1 MKRLVMSA
9 IFAAA
14 VSVVPAANAAP
25 VKKAA
30 PAKRA
35 PTRPDWVRTVVRTPE
50 GGLRMGNPAAKV
62 KLIEYGARTC
72 PTCAAFAVNGA
83 PLLTK
88 SYVATGQVS
97 FEFRDYP
104 IHGAID
110 LAPILLGHC
119 VPDRAFFP
127 LLEAMMANQRAL
139 IGRDAEIPKVK
150 QDELQKLAPNAVA
163 AYLGKFYGYT
173 DVVVKAGLP
182 VARAKACL
190 ADRKALDAIVAHTAA
205 ANKTYT
211 IPGTPTFIVNGT
223 VADKVSDWAGLEP
236 VLRAA
241 GAK

>member
-1 MKRLVMSA
+1 MKRLVVA
-9 IFAAA
+9 ALAAA
-14 VSVVPAANAAP
+14 LLVVPAVQAAP
-25 VKKAA
+25 VKKASH
-30 PAKRA
+30 AKRA
-35 PTRPDWVRTVVRTPE
+35 PARPDWVHTVVRTPE
-50 GGLRMGNPAAKV
+50 GGMRMGNPAAKV

-110 LAPILLGHC
+110 LAPILLGRC
-119 VPDRAFFP
+119 VPNRAFFP
-127 LLEAMMANQRAL
+127 VLEAMMANQRPL
-139 IGRDAEIPKVK
+139 IGRPDEIPQDK
-150 QDELQKLAPNAVA
+150 QEALQKMSPNAVA

-173 DVVVKAGLP
+173 DFLVKAGLP

-190 ADRKALDAIVAHTAA
+190 ADRKALDAITAQAA
-205 ANKTYT
+205 AGNEAYGVS
-211 IPGTPTFIVNGT
+211 GTPTFIVNGV
-223 VADKVSDWAGLEP
+223 VADKVLDWAGLEP

>member
-1 MKRLVMSA
+1 MKRLVTA

-14 VSVVPAANAAP
+14 ILAVPAAHAAP

-35 PTRPDWVRTVVRTPE
+35 TARPDWVQTVVRTPE
-50 GGLRMGNPAAKV
+50 GGMRMGNPAAKV

-72 PTCAAFAVNGA
+72 PTCAAFTLGGV

-97 FEFRDYP
+97 YEFRDYP

-110 LAPILLGHC
+110 LAPILLGRC
-119 VPDRAFFP
+119 VPGRAFFP

-139 IGRDAEIPKVK
+139 IGRPDEIPQAK
-150 QDELQKLAPNAVA
+150 QEELQKLPPNAVA

-173 DVVVKAGLP
+173 DFIVKAGLP

-190 ADRKALDAIVAHTAA
+190 ADRKALDAIVAQTAA
-205 ANKTYT
+205 ANKAYT
-211 IPGTPTFIVNGT
+211 IPGTPTFIVNGV
-223 VADKVSDWAGLEP
+223 VADKVADWTGLEP

>member
-1 MKRLVMSA
+1 MKLLVTSA
-9 IFAAA
+9 LAAA
-14 VSVVPAANAAP
+14 ILVVPAVSAAP

-35 PTRPDWVRTVVRTPE
+35 AARPDWVRTVVRTPE
-50 GGLRMGNPAAKV
+50 GGMRMGNPAAKV
-62 KLIEYGARTC
+62 KLIEYGSRTC
-72 PTCAAFAVNGA
+72 PTCAAFAVNGE
-83 PLLTK
+83 PLLAK

-104 IHGAID
+104 IHGAVD

-119 VPDRAFFP
+119 VPARAFFP

-139 IGRDAEIPKVK
+139 VGRDAEIPKAK
-150 QDELQKLAPNAVA
+150 QEELQKLAPNAVA
-163 AYLGKFYGYT
+163 AYLGGFYGYT
-173 DVVVKAGLP
+173 DLVVKAGLP

-190 ADRKALDAIVAHTAA
+190 ADRKALDAIVAQTAA
-205 ANKTYT
+205 ANKAYS

-223 VADKVSDWAGLEP
+223 VAANVSDWAALEP